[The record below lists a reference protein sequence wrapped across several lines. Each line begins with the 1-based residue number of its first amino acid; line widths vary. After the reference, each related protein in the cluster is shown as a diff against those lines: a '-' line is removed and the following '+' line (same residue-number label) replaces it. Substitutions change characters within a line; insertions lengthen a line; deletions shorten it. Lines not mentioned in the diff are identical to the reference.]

1 MFDFNIG
8 DEVYIFMISI
18 ANGLVIGLIYDFNRI
33 IRVYSKAKGIRLM
46 LEDFFFWLI
55 TAYIFFMFLIRNT
68 DGVVRGFIVAGFL
81 IGFFIYLKSI
91 SKYSFKLL
99 NKIFK
104 LILSLINEIIKLILY
119 PFRKVKIFM
128 KRKVL
133 KWLRLPKIV
142 FKDMKVYWKI
152 ISKKK

>member
-18 ANGLVIGLIYDFNRI
+18 ANGLLIGLIYDLNRI
-33 IRVYSKAKGIRLM
+33 MRVSSKSKGIRLM
-46 LEDFFFWLI
+46 LEDFLFWLI
-55 TAYIFFMFLIRNT
+55 TGYIFFMFLYRNT

-99 NKIFK
+99 NKIFR
-104 LILSLINEIIKLILY
+104 LILGLINEIINLILF
-119 PFRKVKIFM
+119 PFRKAKIFIR
-128 KRKVL
+128 RKVL
-133 KWLRLPKIV
+133 KWLKLPKIV
-142 FKDMKVYWKI
+142 FRDMKAYCKI
-152 ISKKK
+152 IAKKR